1 MRTFPPSSEHER
13 DGDGAGQSFVGGVPC
28 SASQAA
34 GWGLP
39 RASDSGA
46 CVQEQNTAL
55 LDQLMPD
62 ASSTT
67 RTRSRLRFRGSGAS
81 SSREG
86 EGGDRE
92 GGRGGPGGFD

>member
-34 GWGLP
+34 GRGLP

-62 ASSTT
+62 ASGTT
-67 RTRSRLRFRGSGAS
+67 RMRSRLRFRGSGAS
-81 SSREG
+81 SSRGG